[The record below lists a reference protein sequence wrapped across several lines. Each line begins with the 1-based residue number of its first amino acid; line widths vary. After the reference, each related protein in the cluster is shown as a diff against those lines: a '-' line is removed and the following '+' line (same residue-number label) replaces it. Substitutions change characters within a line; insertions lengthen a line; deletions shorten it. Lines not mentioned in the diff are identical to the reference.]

1 MKQIKNKIAYSILM
15 IIFTVAVVLVGNVS
29 YAANT
34 VDGNSIEEIL
44 KNQTSIDVNN
54 LDMGQVL
61 QAYEE
66 LSAKYSNEEIANI
79 VEEHK
84 AEIEKKGISGST
96 IDAGTKILRSVD
108 AKELNKLL
116 KEDDN
121 INLIKSKLEQ
131 GDSPKEIIQSV
142 QQEMALMEKLG
153 LGFKLLMTITIVK
166 VILITFLVLFVY
178 GTILRWIIYRK
189 AGRHGWAAIIPFYRD
204 ITMFKVSCLS
214 PWWLLLLLIPILG
227 WLILAIV
234 YIFRRFCLAEAF
246 NKGIAFGFGLLILP
260 PIFESILAFSKN
272 TEYTGVE

>member
-1 MKQIKNKIAYSILM
+1 MNRIKKRIGYSIL
-15 IIFTVAVVLVGNVS
+15 IIILGFVMCLIGNVS
-29 YAANT
+29 YATNEISA
-34 VDGNSIEEIL
+34 NSIEQIL
-44 KNQTSIDVNN
+44 KNETSIDVNN
-54 LDMGQVL
+54 LDIGQVL

-84 AEIEKKGISGST
+84 EEIEQKGISSNT
-96 IDAGTKILRSVD
+96 IEAGTKILRSVD

-131 GDSPKEIIQSV
+131 GDSPKEIIKSV
-142 QQEMALMEKLG
+142 QEEMSFIEKLG

-166 VILITFLVLFVY
+166 VIVIIFSLLFLY
-178 GTILRWIIYRK
+178 GTILRWILYRK
-189 AGRHGWAAIIPFYRD
+189 AGRHGWAAIIPIYRD
-204 ITMFKVSCLS
+204 VTMFKVSCLS

-246 NKGIAFGFGLLILP
+246 DKGIAFGFGLLILP

-272 TEYTGVE
+272 TKYTGIE